1 MLRSPI
7 SSPSKAA
14 RAIHLLGHGLLIL
27 SLLWGVLNILQ
38 HSRLDHRSPYDEH
51 THFDY
56 WYMIRHDHRIPAVY
70 EAIDPD
76 SLEIWGCQSRFR
88 LLALSCTAEGG
99 LSGPDP
105 QIENTASPYL
115 PTYYLATA
123 AVSAILDLVPHSWD
137 EFQLAKASSITW
149 GVLSLCL
156 LAALAL
162 QLGTPAAAAAMLLFA
177 IAQTPSFVYLSTTL
191 NPEIF
196 VLLGTVA
203 GLWLHLRNAHR
214 FRTDWRWVGM
224 TAALSAVVLTIKPTA
239 LLLPVSVAVLEVLHG
254 QATARDRFLR
264 SAAYFVATLLTFVAI
279 SSLTNQFREV
289 FPSDGVMRDYMM
301 ERTGSRTF
309 GTNMGMVFNQFQFSI
324 TSPGWRSL
332 VDWDL
337 PHAFPWLPKYVQLTA
352 LILVAW
358 AAWLLATGKR
368 LGQRAAL
375 HAGALASCLALPL
388 SLFVYLKFADFP
400 FFFQARY
407 FMPYLMVTAVT
418 ATAFV
423 CSLWPSITR
432 IRHAHESAEGAREA
446 ATPAPLE
453 PRP

>member
-1 MLRSPI
+1 
-7 SSPSKAA
+7 
-14 RAIHLLGHGLLIL
+14 
-27 SLLWGVLNILQ
+27 
-38 HSRLDHRSPYDEH
+38 
-51 THFDY
+51 
-56 WYMIRHDHRIPAVY
+56 
-70 EAIDPD
+70 
-76 SLEIWGCQSRFR
+76 
-88 LLALSCTAEGG
+88 
-99 LSGPDP
+99 
-105 QIENTASPYL
+105 
-115 PTYYLATA
+115 
-123 AVSAILDLVPHSWD
+123 
-137 EFQLAKASSITW
+137 
-149 GVLSLCL
+149 
-156 LAALAL
+156 
-162 QLGTPAAAAAMLLFA
+162 
-177 IAQTPSFVYLSTTL
+177 
-191 NPEIF
+191 
-196 VLLGTVA
+196 
-203 GLWLHLRNAHR
+203 
-214 FRTDWRWVGM
+214 
-224 TAALSAVVLTIKPTA
+224 
-239 LLLPVSVAVLEVLHG
+239 
-254 QATARDRFLR
+254 
-264 SAAYFVATLLTFVAI
+264 
-279 SSLTNQFREV
+279 
-289 FPSDGVMRDYMM
+289 
-301 ERTGSRTF
+301 
-309 GTNMGMVFNQFQFSI
+309 MGMVFNQFQFSI